1 MRVLDLRGQII
12 IKVEVTCKCGMD
24 RETNTASEGRQLTL
38 GEQRVRLSFNPTEN
52 PKVDEIKARAA
63 ELIDLLEGMRDPEP
77 RSEKNRCISVAQ
89 TEIETAAMYGVKAAT
104 A

>member
-1 MRVLDLRGQII
+1 MT
-12 IKVEVTCKCGMD
+12 E
-24 RETNTASEGRQLTL
+24 NTGVARQLTL

-63 ELIDLLEGMRDPEP
+63 ELIDLLESMKDAEA
-77 RSEKNRCISVAQ
+77 RSEKNRCISIAQ
-89 TEIETAAMYGVKAAT
+89 TDIETAAMYGVKAAT